1 MQFKFEFET
10 DFGQVAFWHDDH
22 DDMTFIR
29 GRLLWCDAGD
39 VTSSISTWCKELASM
54 REKGKLNMLDDP

>member
-1 MQFKFEFET
+1 MQFEFQFEA

-39 VTSSISTWCKELASM
+39 VTSSIST
-54 REKGKLNMLDDP
+54 